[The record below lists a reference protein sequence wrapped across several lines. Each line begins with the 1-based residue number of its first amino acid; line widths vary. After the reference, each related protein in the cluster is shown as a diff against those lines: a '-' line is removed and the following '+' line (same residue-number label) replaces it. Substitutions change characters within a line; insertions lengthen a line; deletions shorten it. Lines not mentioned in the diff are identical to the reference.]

1 MNIIVLEVVV
11 ILLLIGVNGIFAM
24 TEIALISARRTRL
37 ERLASHGNR
46 RAALALDL
54 ASHPDLFLST
64 VQIGITMVGILA
76 GAFGGATIAEQID
89 QRLEQFPR
97 LDPYSEVIAIG
108 SVVLVITYLS
118 LVVGELVP
126 KRIALN
132 APEKVAVATAPL
144 MRSMSRLATPAV
156 WLLSKST
163 HLVLKVLRI
172 RETTEPPITEE
183 DLRALLRKGAAA
195 GTIPKGEQE
204 VVERVFR
211 LGDRPVEAI
220 MSPRAEIE
228 WLDLR
233 QPLEKI
239 RQQALASTHTRFPV
253 ADEHLD
259 HLSGV
264 IQAKDLW
271 SVPVDAAEK
280 IRTQLI
286 QPLYIPASLPAF
298 RLLELFRETKIHVAI
313 VLDEYGSLRGMVTP
327 SDILEALV
335 GALPQPGEEP
345 ETAVVAREDGS
356 FLVDAA
362 LGMDEV
368 KGLLGVSTVEGE
380 KGEGY
385 QSLAGYLI
393 EQIRRIPRVGDV
405 VEKSGF
411 RFEIVDMD
419 GKRVDRI
426 LIRPMEVS
434 R

>member
-11 ILLLIGVNGIFAM
+11 ILLLIGLNGVFAM
-24 TEIALISARRTRL
+24 TEIALVSARRTRL
-37 ERLASHGNR
+37 ERLAAHGNR
-46 RAALALDL
+46 YAAVALDL
-54 ASHPDLFLST
+54 VNHPDRFLST
-64 VQIGITMVGILA
+64 VQIGITLVGILA

-89 QRLEQFPR
+89 RRIEDFAPA
-97 LDPYSEVIAIG
+97 LDPYSEVIGLG
-108 SVVLVITYLS
+108 SVVLGITYLS
-118 LVVGELVP
+118 LILGELVP

-132 APEKVAVATAPL
+132 APERVSVATAPM
-144 MRSMSRLATPAV
+144 MRTLSRLATPAV
-156 WLLSKST
+156 WFLSKST
-163 HLVLKVLRI
+163 RLVLMVLRV
-172 RETTEPPITEE
+172 RETDEPAVTEE

-220 MSPRAEIE
+220 MTPRAEIE

-233 QPLEKI
+233 QPLEKL
-239 RQQALASTHTRFPV
+239 RQQVLASSHTRFPV
-253 ADEHLD
+253 AEEQLD
-259 HLSGV
+259 HVSG
-264 IQAKDLW
+264 ILQAKDLW
-271 SVPVDAAEK
+271 SITVNDSERV
-280 IRTQLI
+280 RSRLV
-286 QPLYIPASLPAF
+286 QPLYIPANLPAF

-313 VLDEYGSLRGMVTP
+313 VLDEYGSLRGLVTP

-345 ETAVVAREDGS
+345 EMAVVRMDDGS

-362 LGMDEV
+362 LGMDDV
-368 KGLLGVSTVEGE
+368 KGLLGVAEVEGE

-426 LIRPMEVS
+426 RIRPVG
-434 R
+434 